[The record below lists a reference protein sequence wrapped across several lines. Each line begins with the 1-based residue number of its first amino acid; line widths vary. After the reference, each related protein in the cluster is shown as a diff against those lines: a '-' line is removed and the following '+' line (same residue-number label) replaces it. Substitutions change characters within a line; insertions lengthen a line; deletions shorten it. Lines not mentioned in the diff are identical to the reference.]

1 MKRSREIV
9 IRYNLPYRLIVFVCL
24 LDYPKHKSILHVS
37 KLCTRSF
44 HFLTDIMSSRTRGD
58 NRCVPSKS
66 QPLLWKINIWMLGRP
81 PRLDNCNN
89 VNVNA
94 KNKFSN
100 GETEL
105 LKLLEHFQIARRLRV
120 FNLKSIY
127 TFDCSW
133 LREIVELHG
142 TFHKIPRSTSNWYF
156 LILHPRF
163 SLNVCF
169 WQYLWK
175 QKTWGGEVKNYQN
188 FHFPFDRRSNEC
200 LLLLLFTHSWSLQV
214 FVQKP
219 SE

>member
-1 MKRSREIV
+1 MRKI
-9 IRYNLPYRLIVFVCL
+9 
-24 LDYPKHKSILHVS
+24 
-37 KLCTRSF
+37 
-44 HFLTDIMSSRTRGD
+44 SSR
-58 NRCVPSKS
+58 
-66 QPLLWKINIWMLGRP
+66 M
-81 PRLDNCNN
+81 
-89 VNVNA
+89 A
-94 KNKFSN
+94 KQS
-100 GETEL
+100 
-105 LKLLEHFQIARRLRV
+105 LKLLEYFQIARRLRV

-200 LLLLLFTHSWSLQV
+200 LLLLLFTHSWSPQSLFRSQANKFHTEKFQFTSFPEMSV
-214 FVQKP
+214 GCCGVTSNSRTKMWWKA
-219 SE
+219 